1 MSSADWS
8 LAGSEYLILSNIP
21 IEDTTFAELVTG
33 DKYEPG
39 FMSGCLFL
47 WVGGVRRLLLFV
59 LFSLFDEVGFK
70 YLAEGFR
77 SASAGCMPYEVRQN
91 VKLP

>member
-1 MSSADWS
+1 MPAFLYYS
-8 LAGSEYLILSNIP
+8 
-21 IEDTTFAELVTG
+21 
-33 DKYEPG
+33 G
-39 FMSGCLFL
+39 FFK
-47 WVGGVRRLLLFV
+47 
-59 LFSLFDEVGFK
+59 VGFK